1 MSAMGRRIGAIV
13 LRYLFLYRR
22 SIARMGEIVFWPVM
36 NLLVW
41 GFTTVYLQ
49 RVAVPSAVVFLIG
62 AIIFWDLFYRAQQ
75 SITLSIGEDIWVRN
89 ILNLFIAPISVPE
102 LITAICIFGIIKTLM
117 TTFILAVL
125 AFVLYAFNLWT
136 MGWALLPFF
145 AILLLFGWA
154 VGLVTMG
161 LSLRYGY
168 AAEALIWGMPF
179 LLQPISAVFYPI
191 DVLPRGLQ
199 SIAVLLPST
208 YVFEGMR
215 QVLQEATFSVNTLVR
230 AFGLNLVYLV
240 LGGVFFG
247 WMLRQV
253 REKGLLTHLTLE

>member
-1 MSAMGRRIGAIV
+1 MVRRIVAIV

-22 SIARMGEIVFWPVM
+22 SIARMGEIVFWPIM

-41 GFTTVYLQ
+41 GFTTVYLR

-102 LITAICIFGIIKTLM
+102 LITAICIFGVIKTLL
-117 TTFILAVL
+117 TTLILAVL
-125 AFVLYAFNLWT
+125 AFVLYAFNLLT

-179 LLQPISAVFYPI
+179 LLQPVSAVFYPV
-191 DVLPRGLQ
+191 DVLPHWLQ
-199 SIAVLLPST
+199 YVAVLLPST

-215 QVLQEATFSVNTLVR
+215 QVLQEATFSPDMFMR
-230 AFGLNLVYLV
+230 AFGLNIVYLV

-247 WMLRQV
+247 WMLHQV